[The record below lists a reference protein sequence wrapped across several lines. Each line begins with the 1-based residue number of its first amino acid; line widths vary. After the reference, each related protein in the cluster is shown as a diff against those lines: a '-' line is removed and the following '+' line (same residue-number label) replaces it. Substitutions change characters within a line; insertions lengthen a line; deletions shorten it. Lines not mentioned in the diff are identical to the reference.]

1 METLL
6 ASYSPHL
13 MTVGVI
19 HALLITAV
27 GYAHCSYGSTPWFL
41 PKGWCRQFYQLF
53 PVGGIYGSA
62 SVLIGVAILS
72 RDAITFML
80 FNAALITVMFLELS
94 IVLGR
99 NFFRNMFNDDLPFS
113 ITMMVSFVLGI
124 NGGYFTLMFILKLF
138 RPLLNPLNTLFTAP
152 LDTWHGPRYAASIP
166 RHGRRPCRSPA

>member
-19 HALLITAV
+19 HALLIMAV
-27 GYAHCSYGSTPWFL
+27 CYAHRSYGSTPWFL

-113 ITMMVSFVLGI
+113 IT
-124 NGGYFTLMFILKLF
+124 GGYFTLMFILKLF
-138 RPLLNPLNTLFTAP
+138 RPLLNEPLTTLFTAP

-166 RHGRRPCRSPA
+166 QHGRRLCRSPA

>member
-1 METLL
+1 MEALL

-19 HALLITAV
+19 HALLIMAV
-27 GYAHCSYGSTPWFL
+27 CYAHRSYGSTPWFL

-53 PVGGIYGSA
+53 PAGGIYGSA

-138 RPLLNPLNTLFTAP
+138 RPLLN
-152 LDTWHGPRYAASIP
+152 
-166 RHGRRPCRSPA
+166 

>member
-1 METLL
+1 MEPLL

-13 MTVGVI
+13 MTVGGI
-19 HALLITAV
+19 HALLIAAV
-27 GYAHCSYGSTPWFL
+27 AYAHRAYGSTPWFL
-41 PKGWCRQFYQLF
+41 PAAWCRHLYQLL

-62 SVLIGVAILS
+62 SVLIGVAVLS
-72 RDAITFML
+72 RDAMTFML

-124 NGGYFTLMFILKLF
+124 NGGYFTLMFIVKLF
-138 RPLLNPLNTLFTAP
+138 RPLL
-152 LDTWHGPRYAASIP
+152 D
-166 RHGRRPCRSPA
+166 

>member
-1 METLL
+1 MKTDYITQTYLFLESQALPMEHLL

-19 HALLITAV
+19 HALLIAAV
-27 GYAHCSYGSTPWFL
+27 GYAHYSYGSTPWFL
-41 PKGWCRQFYQLF
+41 PKEWCRHLYQLF

-138 RPLLNPLNTLFTAP
+138 RPLLN
-152 LDTWHGPRYAASIP
+152 
-166 RHGRRPCRSPA
+166 